1 MKTKTVTISLTLAG
15 LALIILIIS
24 LFVTSAQNKQ
34 MVFACGR
41 LFVDTKRDV
50 SEMVAREAENS
61 EYDSPYIGVI
71 ESTVSRG
78 KEPDTELQSNFGGI
92 GSEIIFNGDGVAV
105 NLNGKW
111 IQFDPQGIMQSQ

>member
-1 MKTKTVTISLTLAG
+1 MKTKKAMIGLTIGS
-15 LALIILIIS
+15 LALIVLIIF
-24 LFVTSAQNKQ
+24 LFVTSAQSKQ

-41 LFVDTKRDV
+41 LFVSTNRDV
-50 SEMVAREAENS
+50 SEMVAQEAENS

-78 KEPDTELQSNFGGI
+78 KEPSMELQSNFGGI
-92 GSEIIFNGDGVAV
+92 GSEIVFNGDGVAV

-111 IQFDPQGIMQSQ
+111 IQFDPYPE